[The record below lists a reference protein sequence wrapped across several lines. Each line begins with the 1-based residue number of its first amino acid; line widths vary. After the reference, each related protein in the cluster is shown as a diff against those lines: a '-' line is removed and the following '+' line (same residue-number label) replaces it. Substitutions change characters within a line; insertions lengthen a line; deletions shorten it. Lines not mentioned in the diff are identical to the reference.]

1 MLRIE
6 AGIEQRFPQVFS
18 GSKALFTKPLLRQ
31 LARFNRFDF
40 IERLAAQHAHLQG
53 HAFVEAIL
61 RQLDCR
67 YLIDDVERECIPE
80 TGRCLIVANH
90 PLGGL
95 DALALLKCVCDVRR
109 DVMIVAN
116 DVLEQIEGIRS
127 LLLPVRIIGGKPTAA
142 SLEAVQQALDQDKA
156 VIVFPAGEVSR
167 LGWRGIRDGRWRHGF
182 LAWAEQRKAPIVVAH
197 LQARNSAIFY
207 GFSALY
213 RPLGAALLARE
224 ATSGRS
230 RRIPIRLQAIGLHT
244 ATTSTG
250 RLQLASRIRDAVYAA
265 ARSTNLFQPD
275 AAPLA
280 HACKLRDLLKDI
292 ESMQCIG
299 ETSDGKLILCGQ
311 PGSDSALM
319 HEIARLR
326 ELTFRSVGEG
336 SGKRLDRDRFDAH
349 YQHLVVWDNARL
361 ELAGAYRIADCREV
375 LSRHGMAGL
384 YCASLFRFTPELA
397 AQLDGAMELGRSFV
411 QPKYWGSR
419 SLDYLWTGIGAWLRT
434 RPHIRQLFG
443 PVSISAALPLP
454 AREWLVAY
462 YSRFFGDNNAL
473 ARANH
478 PFRYER
484 VAPDFGTLDADASL
498 AVLRNNLAALGA
510 RIPTLYKQYTEL
522 CEPGGARF
530 IAFGVDPEFSNSI
543 DGLIWVDIN
552 RVTPRKRQRYLESPP
567 PKTTSILTPATETT
581 P

>member
-18 GSKALFTKPLLRQ
+18 GSKALLTKPLLRQ

-95 DALALLKCVCDVRR
+95 DALALLKCISDVRR

-142 SLEAVQQALDQDKA
+142 SLEAVQRALEQDKA

-167 LGWRGIRDGRWRHGF
+167 LGWQGIRDGRWRHGF

-207 GFSALY
+207 GISALY

-230 RRIPIRLQAIGLHT
+230 RRIPIRLQAIGVHT

-265 ARSTNLFQPD
+265 ARSTHLFAPD

-326 ELTFRSVGEG
+326 EFTFRSVGEG
-336 SGKRLDRDRFDAH
+336 SGKRLDRDKFDAH
-349 YQHLVVWDNARL
+349 YQQLVVWDTTRL

-384 YCASLFRFTPELA
+384 YCASLFRFTPELE

-419 SLDYLWTGIGAWLRT
+419 SLDYLWMGIGAWLRT

-473 ARANH
+473 ARAKH
-478 PFRYER
+478 PFHYER
-484 VAPDFGTLDADASL
+484 AAPDFGTLDADASL
-498 AVLRNNLAALGA
+498 AVLRNNLATLGA

-530 IAFGVDPEFSNSI
+530 IAFGVDPQFSNSI
-543 DGLIWVDIN
+543 DGLIWVDLN
-552 RVTPRKRQRYLESPP
+552 RVTPRKRQRYLESPA
-567 PKTTSILTPATETT
+567 PKTRPILTPATETT